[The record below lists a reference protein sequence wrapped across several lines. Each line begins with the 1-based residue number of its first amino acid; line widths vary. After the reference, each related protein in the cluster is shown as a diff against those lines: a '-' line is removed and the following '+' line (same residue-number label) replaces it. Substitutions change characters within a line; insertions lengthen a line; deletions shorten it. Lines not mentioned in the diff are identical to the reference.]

1 MDAGA
6 LGRTVVAVSAFRSD
20 AAVLALLERIFAE
33 GGTRAAA
40 VIVVDSL
47 GDGGL
52 ARAIADRGWPVR
64 YENAAVNLGSA
75 GNLAR
80 RLQLASEVH
89 GARWCFAVN
98 HDGAFDRGMVE
109 KLVGRGEQGK
119 RVGAVFPRRVMTDRG
134 NCVLRPHRHVFATP
148 RFGPDDSLPQE
159 VAWDSSNG
167 ALYALQPI
175 RQGLLPWADLWM
187 GWEDLAFGW
196 LLRRHGWTQLYSP
209 DAEIHDNYE
218 YARVSL
224 FGRQLF
230 ITRKPAWYAYYVIRN
245 LLLIIRRTDGG
256 WAAWRFFATRLA
268 RELLFT
274 LLFRS
279 EKRRRLRLL
288 WRGLTDGLSGVTGQG
303 RGL

>member
-1 MDAGA
+1 M
-6 LGRTVVAVSAFRSD
+6 VAVSAFRSD

-33 GGTRAAA
+33 GGVQPAA
-40 VIVVDSL
+40 VVVVDSL
-47 GDGGL
+47 GNGEL

-80 RLQLASEVH
+80 RLQLASEVPK
-89 GARWCFAVN
+89 ARWCFALN
-98 HDGAFDRGMVE
+98 HDGTFDRAMVE
-109 KLVGRGEQGK
+109 TLVRRGEQAEQ
-119 RVGAVFPRRVMTDRG
+119 VGAVFPRRIMVDRG

-148 RFGPDDSLPQE
+148 RFDGSDRPPQE

-167 ALYALQPI
+167 ALYGLWPI
-175 RQGLLPWADLWM
+175 RQGLLPWTDLWM

-196 LLRRHGWTQLYSP
+196 LLQRHGWKQLYSP
-209 DAEIHDNYE
+209 DADYHDNYE
-218 YARVSL
+218 YARVRL
-224 FGRQLF
+224 LGRQLF
-230 ITRKPAWYAYYVIRN
+230 ITRKPAWYAYYVTRN
-245 LLLIIRRTDGG
+245 LLLIIRRTGG
-256 WAAWRFFATRLA
+256 GFAPWRFFATRLA

-288 WRGLTDGLSGVTGQG
+288 WRGLADGLRGVTGQG
-303 RGL
+303 RRL

>member
-1 MDAGA
+1 MEAGA
-6 LGRTVVAVSAFRSD
+6 LGHTVVAVSAFRSD
-20 AAVLALLERIFAE
+20 AAVLAILERIFAE
-33 GGTRAAA
+33 GGAQAAA

-47 GDGGL
+47 GDGEL
-52 ARAIADRGWPVR
+52 ARAIADRGWPVH

-80 RLQLASEVH
+80 RLQLASEVP
-89 GARWCFAVN
+89 GARWCFALN
-98 HDGAFDRGMVE
+98 HDGTFDRGMLE
-109 KLVGRGEQGK
+109 TLVRRGEQGEQ
-119 RVGAVFPRRVMTDRG
+119 VGAVFPRRVMTDRG
-134 NCVLRPHRHVFATP
+134 HCVLRPHPHVFATP
-148 RFGPDDSLPQE
+148 RFGPDDSFPRE

-167 ALYALQPI
+167 ALYALGPI
-175 RQGLLPWADLWM
+175 RQALLPWAELWM

-196 LLRRHGWTQLYSP
+196 LLQKHGWKQLYSP
-209 DAEIHDNYE
+209 DVEYHDNYE

-245 LLLIIRRTDGG
+245 LLLIIRRTGG
-256 WAAWRFFATRLA
+256 GFAAWSFFARRLA

-279 EKRRRLRLL
+279 ERRRRLHLL
-288 WRGLTDGLSGVTGQG
+288 WRGLADGLRGVTGQG
-303 RGL
+303 REL

>member
-1 MDAGA
+1 MDAEA
-6 LGRTVVAVSAFRSD
+6 LGRTVVAVSTFRSD
-20 AAVLALLERIFAE
+20 AAVLALLKRIFAQ
-33 GGTRAAA
+33 GGAQAAA

-80 RLQLASEVH
+80 RLQLASEVP
-89 GARWCFAVN
+89 GARWCFALN
-98 HDGAFDRGMVE
+98 HDGTFDRSMVE
-109 KLVGRGEQGK
+109 TMVRRGEQAQ
-119 RVGAVFPRRVMTDRG
+119 RVGAVFPRRIMTDRG
-134 NCVLRPHRHVFATP
+134 NCVLRPHRHVFDTP
-148 RFGPDDSLPQE
+148 RFGAGDSVPQE

-167 ALYALQPI
+167 ALYGLGPI

-187 GWEDLAFGW
+187 GWEDLGFGW
-196 LLRRHGWTQLYSP
+196 LLQRHGWKQLYSP
-209 DAEIHDNYE
+209 DADYHDNYE

-224 FGRQLF
+224 LRRQLF

-245 LLLIIRRTDGG
+245 LLLIIRRTGGG
-256 WAAWRFFATRLA
+256 WTAWSYFATRLA

-288 WRGLTDGLSGVTGQG
+288 WRGLADGLRGVTGQG